1 MFQVKQVLRLRQT
14 ENKSSK
20 LVKRDSKQIVFIN
33 NINFLVQATA
43 MLSFEKKN

>member
-20 LVKRDSKQIVFIN
+20 LVKQDSKQIVFIN
-33 NINFLVQATA
+33 NIFGSSYCNAIF
-43 MLSFEKKN
+43 